1 MATNKNAVIR
11 YQALD
16 KCFSNFQKKY
26 FIEDLVEACNDAL
39 SEYDSQTSG
48 VQRRQVMDDIS
59 FMRDSLGYDAPIE
72 SIRDGRRVYYRYDD
86 PDFSINKAPLNAGE
100 AQQLIDS
107 LTMLNRFKGLPG
119 FEWIEEV
126 IRKFEASFKLN
137 GATSEVVGFDQNID
151 LKGLEFFN
159 PLFEAIVAKQTLLIK
174 YTPFGKPTI
183 EKVVSPYYLKQYN
196 NRWYLMCKP
205 EGEDVVWNYAL
216 DRMETVIPAEAHYE
230 ENKEIDFSEYFEDIV
245 GVTHPREGVEQKVLL
260 QVADDYVG
268 YFTTKPIH
276 GTMHRRPNNV
286 FEFKLIPNYEL
297 ETFIFGHSDKIKVL
311 EPESLKNAIK
321 QRLEA
326 AQKFQNEK

>member
-59 FMRDSLGYDAPIE
+59 FMRDSLGYAAPIE
-72 SIRDGRRVYYRYDD
+72 SIREGRRVYYRYDD

-107 LTMLNRFKGLPG
+107 ITMLNRFKNMPG

-126 IRKFEASFKLN
+126 IKKLEVSFKLN
-137 GATSEVVGFDQNID
+137 STTSEVIGFDRNID
-151 LKGLEFFN
+151 LKGLREFFT
-159 PLFEAIVAKQTLLIK
+159 PLFEAIVAKQALLIK
-174 YTPFGKPTI
+174 YVPFKTPAF

-196 NRWYLMCKP
+196 NRWYLMCRS
-205 EGEDVVWNYAL
+205 EGKIWTFAL
-216 DRMETVIPAEAHYE
+216 DRIESVKISIEPYIP
-230 ENKEIDFSEYFEDIV
+230 NRDIDFNEFFEDIV
-245 GVTHPREGVEQKVLL
+245 GVTHPEGVVETKVVL

-276 GTMHRRPNNV
+276 GTMHTRPNNV
-286 FEFKLIPNYEL
+286 FEFSLIPNYEL
-297 ETFIFGHSDKIKVL
+297 ETFIVSHSDKIKVL
-311 EPESLKNAIK
+311 EPESLKLSVK
-321 QRLEA
+321 KRLKA
-326 AQKFQNEK
+326 GLKYQDGK